1 MQITGVGSEAGQA
14 TDVIYRLSL
23 LTEILIVFLAIF
35 DMYVWFF
42 PPTFLNFTWMGIN
55 NLIEMST
62 LNVMNDWYCIL
73 EFNYVYLNRS
83 INNNST
89 GCPG

>member
-42 PPTFLNFTWMGIN
+42 PPHF
-55 NLIEMST
+55 S
-62 LNVMNDWYCIL
+62 
-73 EFNYVYLNRS
+73 
-83 INNNST
+83 
-89 GCPG
+89 